1 MARNDNSDNDNLHA
15 FPVSNPSSNPSDDP
29 QGGCATP
36 AFDGLEVTIRV
47 PDWVKSG
54 DIPEA
59 ELARI
64 LRQIARVANY
74 LSSSVTR
81 VAALDDS
88 GKQVGA
94 AAQVAQS
101 IFNVAAQSESSA
113 LQIERAANRIV
124 PPTTP
129 GPTIMGRA

>member
-1 MARNDNSDNDNLHA
+1 MSRNDNSDNDNLRT
-15 FPVSNPSSNPSDDP
+15 FPTSTPPDIPTGSNPPS
-29 QGGCATP
+29 T
-36 AFDGLEVTIRV
+36 FDGLEVTIRV

-74 LSSSVTR
+74 LSSSISR
-81 VAALDDS
+81 VAALDTS

-94 AAQVAQS
+94 AAQIAQS
-101 IFNVAAQSESSA
+101 IFTVAVQSETSA
-113 LQIERAANRIV
+113 IQIERAANRIV
-124 PPTTP
+124 PPTPP